1 MGILPDTTKS
11 SVLPNALRK
20 SPLFA
25 GHRGVQS
32 KSPDEHQVTAQHRMS
47 PMLKFESLIFDN
59 GFADLPEA
67 YFSRVTPTPV
77 PDPYLVCHSPEA
89 LALLDLDATEI
100 TRPELIATLAGNQ
113 LLPGMDTL
121 AALYAGHQFGHY
133 VPQLGDG
140 RAILLGEIRN
150 AAGEGWEIQLK
161 GAGRTPYSR
170 GGDGRAVLRSS
181 IREFLCS
188 EAMHALGIPTTRA
201 LCIVG
206 SDLPVYREDVETAAI
221 VTRLAPSFVRFG
233 SFEVF
238 YYRNQIDAIK
248 QLADYVITR
257 YYPDL
262 ALRDEPYTALLH
274 EVCRRTAELMAQW
287 QAVGFSH
294 GVMNTDN
301 MSILGLTLDYGP
313 FGFLDAFNPG
323 YICNHS
329 DTGGRYAFD
338 QQPDVAAW
346 NITKLAQTFVPLL
359 SVEAASAA
367 IADYPQTFGQSYL
380 RRMTTKFGLPLNS
393 HTPSLVMDALQLLAQ
408 NQVDYTRF
416 MRRLCEFDSKD
427 TSRNTPLRDLF
438 LDRAAFDAW
447 AIRYA
452 AALQQVASHDAERG
466 AAMRAVNPKY
476 ILRNHLAETAIRR
489 ATDTRDYSEIARL
502 HALLSRPFD
511 EQPEHAAYAAEPP
524 DWARQIEVSCSS

>member
-1 MGILPDTTKS
+1 MAKL
-11 SVLPNALRK
+11 
-20 SPLFA
+20 
-25 GHRGVQS
+25 
-32 KSPDEHQVTAQHRMS
+32 
-47 PMLKFESLIFDN
+47 ESLTFDN
-59 GFADLPEA
+59 GFARLPEA
-67 YFSRVTPTPV
+67 YYSRVCPTPV
-77 PDPYLVCHSPEA
+77 PDPYLVCYSPEA
-89 LALLDLDATEI
+89 LALLDLDTSEI
-100 TRPELIATLAGNQ
+100 TRPELIETLAGNT
-113 LLPGMDTL
+113 LLPGMDAI

-140 RAILLGEIRN
+140 RAILLGEVKN
-150 AAGEGWEIQLK
+150 AAGEGWEVQLK

-206 SDLPVYREDVETAAI
+206 SDRPVYREDEETAAL

-238 YYRNQIDAIK
+238 YYRNQIEPIRH
-248 QLADYVITR
+248 LADYVIER

-262 ALRDEPYTALLH
+262 KSLADPYPEFLRQVAL
-274 EVCRRTAELMAQW
+274 RTAELMAQW

-313 FGFLDAFNPG
+313 FGFLDAFDPG

-346 NITKLAQTFVPLL
+346 NLTKLAQTLVPLM
-359 SVEAASAA
+359 SVETASQA
-367 IADYPQTFGQSYL
+367 IGEYPQVFGKAYL
-380 RRMTTKFGLPLNS
+380 ERMAAKFGLPPGS
-393 HTPSLVMDALQLLAQ
+393 ETASLVMDALQLLAQ
-408 NQVDYTRF
+408 NHVDYTIF
-416 MRRLCEFDSKD
+416 LRRLCDFDS
-427 TSRNTPLRDLF
+427 RPEAANAPLRDLV

-447 AIRYA
+447 AARYA
-452 AALQQVASHDAERG
+452 AALRQQGSVDAERSK
-466 AAMRAVNPKY
+466 AMRAVNPKY
-476 ILRNHLAETAIRR
+476 ILRNHLAEIAIRR
-489 ATDTRDYSEIARL
+489 AADERDYSEVNRL
-502 HALLSRPFD
+502 HALLTRPFD
-511 EQPEHAAYAAEPP
+511 EQPENEAYAAEPP
-524 DWARQIEVSCSS
+524 DWARKIEVSCSS

>member
-1 MGILPDTTKS
+1 MPKL
-11 SVLPNALRK
+11 
-20 SPLFA
+20 
-25 GHRGVQS
+25 
-32 KSPDEHQVTAQHRMS
+32 
-47 PMLKFESLIFDN
+47 ESLTFDN
-59 GFADLPEA
+59 GFARLPETF
-67 YFSRVTPTPV
+67 YSRVSPTPV
-77 PDPYLVCHSPEA
+77 PDPYPVCHSPDT
-89 LALLDLDATEI
+89 LALLDLDDGEI
-100 TRPELIATLAGNQ
+100 LRPELIAALAGNQ
-113 LLPGMDTL
+113 PLPGMDPL

-140 RAILLGEIRN
+140 RAILLGEVKN

-181 IREFLCS
+181 IREYLCS

-201 LCIVG
+201 LCLIG
-206 SDLPVYREDVETAAI
+206 SDLPVYREEIETAAL

-238 YYRNQIDAIK
+238 YYRNQIESIK
-248 QLADYVITR
+248 LLADYVIAR
-257 YYPDL
+257 YYPEL
-262 ALRDEPYTALLH
+262 SQRDEPYAALLH

-313 FGFLDAFNPG
+313 FGFLDAFDPG
-323 YICNHS
+323 YVCNHS

-346 NITKLAQTFVPLL
+346 NLTKLAQTFVPLL
-359 SVEAASAA
+359 SVESASAA

-380 RRMTTKFGLPLNS
+380 QRMATKLGLPLSS
-393 HTPSLVMDALQLLAQ
+393 HTPPLVIDTLQLLAQ
-408 NQVDYTRF
+408 NHVDYSIF
-416 MRRLCEFDSKD
+416 LRRLCDFDSNNP
-427 TSRNTPLRDLF
+427 TRNAPLRDLF

-447 AIRYA
+447 ALRYA
-452 AALQQVASHDAERG
+452 AALKQTSTQDVERCT
-466 AAMRAVNPKY
+466 AMRAVNPKY

-489 ATDTRDYSEIARL
+489 ATDARDYSEIIRL
-502 HALLSRPFD
+502 HALLSHPFE

>member
-1 MGILPDTTKS
+1 MAKL
-11 SVLPNALRK
+11 
-20 SPLFA
+20 
-25 GHRGVQS
+25 
-32 KSPDEHQVTAQHRMS
+32 
-47 PMLKFESLIFDN
+47 ESLTFDN
-59 GFADLPEA
+59 GFARLPEA
-67 YFSRVTPTPV
+67 YYSRVCPTPV

-89 LALLDLDATEI
+89 LALLDLDASEI
-100 TRPELIATLAGNQ
+100 TRPELIETLAGNQ
-113 LLPGMDTL
+113 LLPGMDAI

-140 RAILLGEIRN
+140 RAILLGEVKN
-150 AAGEGWEIQLK
+150 AAGEGWEVQLK

-206 SDLPVYREDVETAAI
+206 SDRPVYREDEETAAL

-238 YYRNQIDAIK
+238 YYRNQIEPIRH
-248 QLADYVITR
+248 LADYVIAR
-257 YYPDL
+257 YYPEL
-262 ALRDEPYTALLH
+262 AGLADPYPEFLRQVAL
-274 EVCRRTAELMAQW
+274 RTAELMAQW

-313 FGFLDAFNPG
+313 FGFLDAFDPG
-323 YICNHS
+323 YVCNHS

-346 NITKLAQTFVPLL
+346 NITKLAQALVPLM
-359 SVEAASAA
+359 SVETASQA
-367 IADYPQTFGQSYL
+367 ISEYPQVFGKAYL
-380 RRMTTKFGLPLNS
+380 ERMAAKFGLPPGS
-393 HTPSLVMDALQLLAQ
+393 ETASLVMDALQLLAQ
-408 NQVDYTRF
+408 NHVDYTIF
-416 MRRLCEFDSKD
+416 LRRLCDFDS
-427 TSRNTPLRDLF
+427 RPEAVNPPLRDLI

-447 AIRYA
+447 AARYA
-452 AALQQVASHDAERG
+452 AALRQQGSNDAER
-466 AAMRAVNPKY
+466 AVAMRRVNPKY
-476 ILRNHLAETAIRR
+476 ILRNHLAEVAIRR
-489 ATDTRDYSEIARL
+489 AADERDYSEVNRL
-502 HALLSRPFD
+502 HALLTRPFN
-511 EQPEHAAYAAEPP
+511 EQPEHEAYAAEPP
-524 DWARQIEVSCSS
+524 DWARKIEVSCSS

>member
-1 MGILPDTTKS
+1 LNPCISTTAS
-11 SVLPNALRK
+11 PVCPNP
-20 SPLFA
+20 ST
-25 GHRGVQS
+25 RGS
-32 KSPDEHQVTAQHRMS
+32 AQR
-47 PMLKFESLIFDN
+47 
-59 GFADLPEA
+59 
-67 YFSRVTPTPV
+67 RCPTPIS
-77 PDPYLVCHSPEA
+77 SPIALQA
-89 LALLDLDATEI
+89 LALLDLDADELR
-100 TRPELIATLAGNQ
+100 RPELIETLAGNQ
-113 LLPGMDTL
+113 LLPGMEAI

-140 RAILLGEIRN
+140 RAILLGEVKN
-150 AAGEGWEIQLK
+150 AAGEGWEVQIK

-201 LCIVG
+201 LAIVG
-206 SDLPVYREDVETAAI
+206 SDHPVYREDEETAAL

-238 YYRNQIDAIK
+238 YYRNQVEPIK
-248 QLADYVITR
+248 HLADYVIAR

-262 ALRDEPYTALLH
+262 AALADPYPEFLRQVAL
-274 EVCRRTAELMAQW
+274 RTAELMAQW

-313 FGFLDAFNPG
+313 FGFLDAFDPG

-346 NITKLAQTFVPLL
+346 NITKLAQALVPLM
-359 SVEAASAA
+359 SVETASQA
-367 IADYPQTFGQSYL
+367 IAEYPQVFGRAYL
-380 RRMTTKFGLPLNS
+380 ERMAAKFGL
-393 HTPSLVMDALQLLAQ
+393 TPGGETAGLIMDALQLLAQ
-408 NQVDYTRF
+408 NRVDYTIF
-416 MRRLCEFDSKD
+416 LRRLCDFDSHD
-427 TSRNTPLRDLF
+427 GAANAPLRDLF
-438 LDRAAFDAW
+438 LDRASFDAW
-447 AIRYA
+447 AARYA
-452 AALQQVASHDAERG
+452 AALRQSGSIDSERG
-466 AAMRAVNPKY
+466 TLMKRVNPKY
-476 ILRNHLAETAIRR
+476 ILRNHLAEIAIRR
-489 ATDTRDYSEIARL
+489 AADHRDYSEVDRL
-502 HALLSRPFD
+502 HQLLASPFD
-511 EQPEHAAYAAEPP
+511 EQPEHDAYAAEPP